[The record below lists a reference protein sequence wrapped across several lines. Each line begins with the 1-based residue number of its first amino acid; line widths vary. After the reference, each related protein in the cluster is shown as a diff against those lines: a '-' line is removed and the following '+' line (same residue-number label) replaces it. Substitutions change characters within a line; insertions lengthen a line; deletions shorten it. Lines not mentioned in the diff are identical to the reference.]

1 MSEYLKKRREQKLG
15 KKKKAAP
22 LPKLKAKAVKVFNN
36 YIRERDKSLGCI
48 SCQTGKADHAG
59 HYMNA
64 GQHSALIFDENNVH
78 GQCVACNCYKHGNLI
93 RYRQGLV
100 NKIGETTVKEL
111 EATANLVKKW
121 TRTELEEIITT
132 YGSIKRTEKNLP
144 LQSLLNN
151 VPN

>member
-1 MSEYLKKRREQKLG
+1 MSYLLERLKQKQG
-15 KKKKAAP
+15 MKTKKKKAIP

-36 YIRERDKSLGCI
+36 YIRERDRSLGCI
-48 SCQTGKADHAG
+48 SCSTGKADHAG

-100 NKIGETTVKEL
+100 NKIGETAVKEL
-111 EATANLVKKW
+111 ESTASVLKKW
-121 TRTELEEIITT
+121 TRQELEEIIVT
-132 YGSIKRTEKNLP
+132 YGSVKRTEKILP
-144 LQSLLNN
+144 IQ
-151 VPN
+151 